1 MSYLLSVLSEIG
13 RKQLVSLTVQFSVL
27 PSWFHKF
34 NGAISNVLAVHLFET
49 VQEIGGVGEGDET
62 VAFGF
67 ACASVSD
74 NSGHLERGVS
84 PEDAG

>member
-1 MSYLLSVLSEIG
+1 M
-13 RKQLVSLTVQFSVL
+13 
-27 PSWFHKF
+27 
-34 NGAISNVLAVHLFET
+34 LAVHLFET